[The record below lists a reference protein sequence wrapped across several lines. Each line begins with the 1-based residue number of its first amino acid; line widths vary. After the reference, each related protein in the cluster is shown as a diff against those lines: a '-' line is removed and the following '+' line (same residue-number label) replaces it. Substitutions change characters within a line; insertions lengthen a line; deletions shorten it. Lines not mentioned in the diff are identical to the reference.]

1 MSRAAWAAVALAA
14 IIAAGAGGVWLVRPD
29 LLQRHSVGAEV
40 PAAPGGK
47 RALYYRDPDGKPA
60 YSLEPAKTSDG
71 RAYIGVKQDE
81 EKLTFETGEEPAP
94 PASGKI
100 KFYRNPMGLADYSPV
115 PKKDSM
121 GMDYIPVYEDESTDD
136 GSVKLTPGKIQRTG
150 VKSEPARKQI
160 IRSVI
165 RAPGTIQLDERRV
178 SVVSMRSESWI
189 QKVANVTTG
198 SRVRKGDLL
207 MEVYSPAVSAAAA
220 EYVAIRNTP
229 EDRKGNLSSGVRQRL
244 QNLDLPEAAMA
255 SIEKERTAPI
265 AIAWTAPRDGL
276 VLERN
281 AVEGMRVQPGDTVF
295 RLADTSVVW
304 TLIDVAERDMSRIK
318 LGQMANVRARGYP
331 GRVFQGQV
339 TVVYPQVN
347 KESRTVRVRIEL
359 PNADLALL
367 PDMYVDA
374 EIDAG
379 SAEPVL
385 AVPDSAVLDSG
396 HRQVVFI
403 DRGEGRLEPRDV
415 KLGFRGDGAA
425 EIREGVAE
433 GDLVVTSA
441 NFLIDAESNLNAAMK
456 GFAAGGAQP

>member
-29 LLQRHSVGAEV
+29 LLQRHSVGAEA
-40 PAAPGGK
+40 PAAPGGT

-71 RAYIGVKQDE
+71 RAYIAVKPGE
-81 EKLTFETGEEPAP
+81 EKLSFETGEEPAP

-115 PKKDSM
+115 PKKNSM

-244 QNLDLPEAAMA
+244 QNLDIPEAAMA

-331 GRVFQGQV
+331 GRDFSG
-339 TVVYPQVN
+339 
-347 KESRTVRVRIEL
+347 
-359 PNADLALL
+359 
-367 PDMYVDA
+367 
-374 EIDAG
+374 AG
-379 SAEPVL
+379 
-385 AVPDSAVLDSG
+385 
-396 HRQVVFI
+396 H
-403 DRGEGRLEPRDV
+403 GRL
-415 KLGFRGDGAA
+415 
-425 EIREGVAE
+425 
-433 GDLVVTSA
+433 SA
-441 NFLIDAESNLNAAMK
+441 S
-456 GFAAGGAQP
+456 Q

>member
-1 MSRAAWAAVALAA
+1 VKRAAWAAAALAA
-14 IIAAGAGGVWLVRPD
+14 VVAAGAGGVLLVRPD
-29 LLQRHSVGAEV
+29 LLQRHSIKAEP
-40 PAAPGGK
+40 PAVSGGT

-60 YSLEPAKTSDG
+60 YSLAPAKTPDG
-71 RAYIGVKQDE
+71 RAYIAVQPGE
-81 EKLTFETGEEPAP
+81 EKLSFETGEEPAA
-94 PASGKI
+94 PAGGKI

-121 GMDYIPVYEDESTDD
+121 GMDYIPVYEDEATDD

-189 QKVANVTTG
+189 QKVADVTTG

-229 EDRKGNLSSGVRQRL
+229 EDRKGILSAGVRQRL
-244 QNLDLPEAAMA
+244 QNLDIPEAAMA

-265 AIAWTAPRDGL
+265 AIAWTAPRDGV

-318 LGQMANVRARGYP
+318 AGRMASVKARGYP
-331 GRVFQGQV
+331 GRIFQGQV

-379 SAEPVL
+379 SAEPVM

-396 HRQVVFI
+396 QRQVVFI

-415 KLGFRGDGAA
+415 KLGFRGDGLA
-425 EIREGVAE
+425 EIRDGVAE